1 MCASCALAPLELT
14 LNPKPLLQENAT
26 DEQEPAID
34 HEAHAT
40 DEQAPDDT
48 VMNDPEPEAYIEEFS
63 TAAASSAR
71 MQEV

>member
-1 MCASCALAPLELT
+1 V
-14 LNPKPLLQENAT
+14 QENAT

-48 VMNDPEPEAYIEEFS
+48 VMNDIGPESDIEEFS
-63 TAAASSAR
+63 TASASSAPK
-71 MQEV
+71 QQVVSFCHF